1 MATIDVSSNRAYL
14 LSDEQLMTHLPPE
27 ILQVIRSHDPT
38 NFLDAVAATALIPQY
53 TSQVFVY
60 FEEVFAD
67 ICARW
72 VLKPR
77 LEGQEDQIINAF
89 ARILPFAPYLSV
101 FLEQYLSETSVA
113 PTEPGSRPFRVNSLN
128 LPSITKSPAST
139 LTPALIAVWRLLN
152 FDKKAYRQIVEPSW
166 MQMLFNHPEPPVRYL
181 AIRIFCILM
190 SASDSRLEALIQ
202 QHILRIEGGSDSI
215 SSPERQMPL
224 DDDFDGQKLDLTF
237 LSLCEKQR
245 AREIENLR
253 KELKDIP
260 DVQTDRFP
268 PLNLTPLVV
277 RYGATLLPRPQG
289 SPQTPSSLVLTET
302 AMANLECLT
311 QSLHEFGPVMLHGLA
326 GSGKTSAVHE
336 LARELEMESS
346 MVTLHLNEQ
355 TDAKM
360 LIGLYSTDSKPG
372 SFSWRP
378 GVLTTA
384 VREGR
389 WVLIEDLDRAPNEV
403 MSTLLPLV
411 ERGELVIPSRGETIR
426 APSGFRLFAT
436 VRTIKG
442 MYGQESL
449 PTLLGQRF
457 WHSVAIRMPQPSE
470 LQEMVLGTYPLLRLY
485 APMIISVYNRLCAL
499 PTRASGGG
507 RTVADRPVTPRDLL
521 KWCRRLSQLLVA
533 SGCRTGKESISDET
547 KYSMFMEAADC
558 FCGSIPSLEAKAVI
572 VSSIAEEMHVAPQM
586 REHYVQAH
594 IPRFEETLRDI
605 KVGRVSLTK
614 RPRANRITKVKKT
627 FANTNHAKR
636 VLEQIAVAVKL
647 REPTLLVGETGI
659 GKTTVVQQLADLLGH
674 KLVAVNLSQQSEV
687 GDLLGGFKP
696 VNVRTL
702 AVPLKEEFEDL
713 FATTG
718 ISATKNQKY
727 LEQIGKFIAKGQW
740 PKVLKLWREA
750 PKMFS
755 KILAELQTRSAQAND
770 NPPAEDGPVAKR
782 RKTESKLQSLLNLQ
796 PRWDSFSRA
805 LDQFAIQISGGSGT
819 FAFAF
824 VEGNIVKAAR
834 NGDWV
839 LLDEINLASPDT
851 LESIAD
857 LLASGPNDEPSLLL
871 SETGEIE
878 RVVAHPE
885 FRIFGAMNPAT
896 DIGKRDLPLGLRSRF
911 TELYV
916 SSPDKDLKD
925 LLTIIKAYLK
935 SNSSKDEQAADDI
948 ARLYLKTKALADEKR
963 LVDGANEVPHFS
975 LRTLTRV
982 LTYVNDIA
990 PMYGLR
996 RALYEGFSM
1005 GFLTLLSKQSED
1017 ILVPEIRLHL
1027 LENRGNPKS
1036 LLSQQ
1041 PKHPGDNKQY
1051 VRFQNK
1057 NKDRHYWLLQGE
1069 EVPREREDY
1078 IITPSVERNLLNLVR
1093 ATSTRRFPVL
1103 IQGPTSAGKTSMIEF
1118 LANYSGNK
1126 FVRINNHEHTDLQEY
1141 LGTYVSGADGKL
1153 HFQEGLL
1160 VQALRQG
1167 HWIVLDELNLAPTDV
1182 LEALNRLLDDNRELL
1197 IPETQE
1203 VVRPHE
1209 NFMLFATQN
1218 PPGLYGG
1225 RKVLSRAFRNRFLE
1239 LHYDDIPEDEL
1250 ETILQKRSV
1259 HTAPSDC
1266 KRIVQVYKELSRL
1279 RQTNR
1284 LFENKDSFAT
1294 LRDLFRWALRGANTR
1309 VPTLPGATPREE
1321 MANQGFMLLA
1331 ERVRNEEERIAVK
1344 DVIETVFHNNKNSD
1358 GSMKKDKPSIEPQL
1372 LYSARRSP
1380 FLTQL
1385 QSVENAQG
1393 VVWTQAMRRLYVL
1406 VAQALS
1412 NNEPVLLVGETGCGK
1427 TTVCQL
1433 LAEALGKELHIVNA
1447 HQNTE
1452 TGDLIGSQ
1460 RPVRNRGAIADTLRQ
1475 DLLQVL
1481 QTLGLEVRDDLDELL
1496 QQYHALEKGQLESI
1510 PEDMRQKIES
1520 AEIKSKA
1527 LFEWADGSL
1536 VHAMRS
1542 GQYFLL
1548 DEISLADDSV
1558 LERLNSVLEPSRTLL
1573 LAEKGIENSFVE
1585 ATEGFQFFATMNPGG
1600 DFGKKELSPALRN
1613 RFTEIWVP
1621 GLSADGD
1628 VLQIVSSKLK
1638 PKLQRYAESIVKF
1651 SYWFGQQFRSTST
1664 AAFSIRDILVWARF
1678 INESTHINSDSAVI
1692 HGAAT
1697 VFIDT
1702 LGANPSALIA
1712 MDPKSMDGQ
1721 RQQCLDKLSELLR
1734 CDATKIYR
1742 APLELSIEAGKL
1754 AIGDFSIARAANDD
1768 FETGF
1773 ALHAPTT
1780 KLNAMRVIRAL
1791 QVQKPILL
1799 EGSPGVGKTTLVSAL
1814 ARACGQPLTRINLS
1828 DQTDLMDLFG
1838 TDVPV
1843 EGAEAGHFAWRDA
1856 PFLRAMQNGEWVLL
1870 DEMNLA
1876 SQSVLEGLNACLD
1889 HRGEVYISELDQSFK
1904 RHPNFRLFAAQNPH
1918 HQGGGRKG
1926 LPSSFVN
1933 RFIVVY
1939 ADVFT
1944 ETDLLMIA
1952 QHNFPNVPAE
1962 TVKNLISFIS
1972 SLDEEVV
1979 VRRSFGASGAPWEF
1993 NLRDTLRWLQLLTS
2007 QDPLLA
2013 TAKVDDFLDIVI
2025 RQRFRGV
2032 HDRQF
2037 VNKLF
2042 ANAFQSAPKDH
2053 QLYHNRNSAILQT
2066 GLALLQRDPLVQLQ
2080 ASPYIDEVVRLHEI
2094 ESLLICIKQN
2104 LPCILAGP
2112 SGSVGKPLVVFP
2124 MNADVDAMDLVGG
2137 FEQHD
2142 PLREVNQTL
2151 KELEQVV
2158 RESVLK
2164 MVPQTSPQ
2172 AAVDLLNALES
2183 RDERADASEYLT
2195 SKLQSLRGQTQSGTP
2210 LADLVNKAHS
2220 LLSQENGIRDP
2231 TFEWLDGII
2240 VKALQKGEWLVLDNA
2255 NLCSASVLDRLNS
2268 LLEPNGFLIIN
2279 EHCGPN
2285 GEPRIIEPHP
2295 DFRVFLTMDPRYG
2308 ELSRAMRNR
2317 AIEIYLDH
2325 VNVNTPAHVHRMAQV
2340 ESSLGRFETLDSAL
2354 LLDASENELPF
2365 GQVAADSLSK
2375 ADMALYEQYRA
2386 VAKAKILPRDS
2397 DVVSSYSERIHTTY
2411 DHRLEPLEQFM
2422 ASDSLVTIELDTAIQ
2437 KLHGSLDASIS
2448 MGFESIQPRHPLQN
2462 STIVPLLQGSDKGLP
2477 IWLGICYE
2485 VSLNLVR
2492 AQKHL
2497 RDQEVQAQGRQPSL
2511 LNRLQRSSLSGSI
2524 AAVSKDS
2531 TVGAYKFLSG
2541 TLQAVEA
2548 FLCGQIANAGPWQ
2561 QRAHALGGIMLY
2573 WWRTLHLLSAQTAT
2587 FEKFDEARF
2596 QAHLG
2601 QGADMLAKYTN
2612 QAQDSLMHEL
2622 LVYLVRGLNESFVTG
2637 FKLSTGLSMEPLWK
2651 AYRPLPITNANTSEL
2666 VQRIESLA
2674 PKFDKV
2680 KWNTRAS
2687 AKNLSQIM
2695 TSLVQVY
2702 GIVRNDEP
2710 NCGDL
2715 VTSLDSEIEKLAAQV
2730 DEKEYIPPNLTK
2742 EFEYLRQ
2749 LIVLESLVAQKA
2761 LPAVDETVVLSD
2773 LPILAQMR
2781 LQSATPTSKPLQLI
2795 GYLMGTKAARPIAED
2810 KQFELAHPWA
2820 ESLSANIASK
2830 LANIDSTTLQSLSML
2845 EAELPVLAHQIS
2857 KYSGSVTGDSLEKLG
2872 DVLLMLMRSTVTTLG
2887 PDFAAAF
2894 DALQRE
2900 LTEDLQE
2907 AQVGFDEKG
2916 LHYESLRS
2924 MQIYGDNGHLPHMVS
2939 QHFVPSLISL
2949 FAAKRDDRTKRALLA
2964 NAWLQFS
2971 LALIKLY
2978 IPDKMFDPQLRPLV
2992 DLESYEEH
3000 IGSLSAQL
3008 SYVKRFEV
3016 FFTGQPNNLR
3026 GQLVED
3032 EIRVLGDKPSL
3043 SETIYR
3049 SPSSDD
3055 QTSEHRAIQG
3065 EFNGVLKAVL
3075 GADILSALSQH
3086 CFGSEVATQQL
3097 QVIRQNVAQIV
3108 ARLTL
3113 PKSNHYEDLSMP
3125 AINIL
3130 HCLDI
3135 GLSLGEGSPLMGHT
3149 TDSISKSLS
3158 QCVPFMNGSLAGFS
3172 KEGAKPKGMDL
3183 LRYAATCVAVEGPDA
3198 LSSSLRDAVFE
3209 AVHSFYGQW
3218 SLKLESDRKAEEEK
3232 RSLYRFKG
3240 SFEDEEAAEQAAFD
3254 ELFPTFDAEGEPNGE
3269 PKPAPVRDSRGLAIE
3284 LAKLHRNIFLTP
3296 LAPSESIKS
3305 LWDSALRQASR
3316 DQASGLSDRTLLSP
3330 TLQILHDKMADYNAN
3345 ETRPNYNFYTTENLP
3360 EARKLV
3366 SLVNDTRARFRQL
3379 QKVDEIGHLQPLQDV
3394 VQACD
3399 DVLEQ
3404 VHSMPLAKLI
3414 TPVERLHGFV
3424 YEWQNGGWA
3433 SKIHGSPVLYDRL
3446 TDMLISWRR
3455 LELSTWGKL
3464 FDMEL
3469 KKCEDDANSWWFIA
3483 YQAVIAGPLEM
3494 AEAGSDL
3501 QHHAASLLKT
3511 LETYFSTAELGQ
3523 FASRMSLLKQLQKQV
3538 SLLVEDWPV
3547 MSAINRAVQNFIAY
3561 YARFERSVQEAIKS
3575 GKAPIEKQMKDVL
3588 LVASWK
3594 DTNITALRESARK
3607 SHLKLFR
3614 VVKKFRDV
3622 LGQPMKSI
3630 IDTGLPDETI
3640 QNLANG
3646 QVALL
3651 TAEVDDKALAFCQ
3664 QSISKW
3670 ANDYKRVANARRT
3683 VEIMTKLGSSP
3694 SSSVD
3699 VASELD
3705 SFLSE
3710 LETSAAQLRKETPP
3724 FLTEENTRLVK
3735 HLKTRK
3741 RKLFAGVLS
3750 DLREMGFHYN
3760 LGTDALAKQ
3769 DSTAMILS
3777 KLEPYVA
3784 EGSASAEYY
3793 FHKLLD
3799 LMPRVRNA
3807 SQTHSEDLTGAEI
3820 SRSTGF
3826 VEGMLHVILA
3836 QRTTLATTYQRLD
3849 KLTST
3854 VRQVESIAAL
3864 DNNRLQKQSKTT
3876 NVSATATWAT
3886 QIIDVAIQLVQIH
3899 AKFGAIDNSQISNKL
3914 KSWRAAL
3921 ETATDA
3927 KIENPLPQ
3935 YLLSDADLNTER
3947 TIASCLDEI
3956 KQGMAELCNARP
3968 DLAFVFEQVQLWT
3981 SVDDQPVQIHDKT
3994 QSLEKHLLPAVKSLT
4009 DSMLVAVEQFNKAV
4023 AKIPTST
4030 EESAWL
4036 TMSDEAMVASL
4047 KSLHLD
4053 KIQTTLGRALSILIQ
4068 LNLED
4073 GHVNQLAK
4081 SLMAASYPIVKQ
4093 YSTICQHAV
4102 AAYGKLNHST
4112 SHIAF
4117 SLSKHFVQLAG
4128 QGFCTPQEQ
4137 SDEKAEGEGQME
4149 GGTGLGQ
4156 GEGAEDISKDIQP
4169 DEDLSELAQ
4178 EKNQESKQEEI
4189 EDEKD
4194 AVDMADGELEGE
4206 MGSVAGE
4213 DDDEKGSQSGDED
4226 EDDEMDEEAGDVDD
4240 LDPNTV
4246 DEKMWDGEKEDD
4258 AEKEQE
4264 GENKNGKQDKDE
4276 QTAAND
4282 KADKDKNQA
4291 EEEGGEGEQDAE
4303 EEEELGAEQD
4313 EDVQYDE
4320 PNRQDQNVEEQDA
4333 LALPDDMDL
4342 DGKDE
4347 DDMSSIGDDD
4357 LDELSDVEEKDTDE
4371 KAEDKAED
4379 SDMGS
4384 ENGDAADT
4392 TAPADGQKEDED
4404 ATDKPEEDN
4413 AEGEADQEM
4422 AENPE
4427 EQPEE
4432 REDKE
4437 QPSFDQANPNT
4448 DNVAPSDVI
4457 NGGQDQDANQTDD
4470 QDTSQDNTAQRESGE
4485 MGESAADQDTS
4496 TGDKGSIA
4504 KSQEQPAQSEGDDLQ
4519 DSTVDQPFKA
4529 LGDALEKW
4537 HRQQREIKQAQAEEL
4552 QDVAEKNNDEM
4563 APKEFQHLQNDEMAA
4578 DTQAIGTTTE
4588 EESRPFDDTMAIDDE
4603 NEDPESRVMPE
4614 EDGQAAD
4621 DANDA
4626 DKMDTSEPLEAQD
4639 KAEAQREE
4647 GRTGVSTRKGAYDRE
4662 VTPPMD
4668 GADREDQDEEESVDE
4683 TSVQLSSTYI
4693 TEPTSDLREFDEAMK
4708 QWTDFQAK
4716 TNPLSLALTSQL
4728 RLILTP
4734 SQSTKL
4740 SGSYRTGKRLNI
4752 KRIIP
4757 YIASSYK
4764 RDKIWMRRAIPTKRS
4779 YQILLCVDDSKSMG
4793 ESASGQLALESFV
4806 MVSRALTLL
4815 EVGQVGVLGFGGN
4828 TFMAHDFTEPFA
4840 SHDAGAKVLQRFS
4853 FQQDHTDIRG
4863 LVRDTI
4869 ARFRA
4874 ARLQNPGRGGE
4885 DLWQLALIL
4894 SDGLTPSQEHD
4905 EIRRLLR
4912 EAMEERIMIVF
4923 IIMDDARSKN
4933 KPQSQP
4939 QQSGAVAQNKV
4950 SSGGVLNLRSVKWV
4964 KDELG
4969 NTVGIKTE
4977 AFLDTFPF
4985 QYYLIVHDLQD
4996 LPAALAGLLRSWFA
5010 EVNA

>member
-1 MATIDVSSNRAYL
+1 MAMIDVSSNRAYL

-38 NFLDAVAATALIPQY
+38 KFLDAVAATALIPEF

-72 VLKPR
+72 VLKR
-77 LEGQEDQIINAF
+77 RIEGQEDQIINAF

-101 FLEQYLSETSVA
+101 FLEQYLSETSAA
-113 PTEPGSRPFRVNSLN
+113 PTEAGSRPFRVNSLN
-128 LPSITKSPAST
+128 LPCINKSPASI

-166 MQMLFNHPEPPVRYL
+166 VQTLFNHPEPSVRYL

-202 QHILRIEGGSDSI
+202 EHIPRVERGSDSTNI
-215 SSPERQMPL
+215 PEKQMPL
-224 DDDFDGQKLDLTF
+224 LDDFDGQKLDLTF

-253 KELKDIP
+253 RELKEISDN
-260 DVQTDRFP
+260 QSDRFP

-277 RYGATLLPRPQG
+277 RYGETLLPRPQG
-289 SPQTPSSLVLTET
+289 PPQSSSSLVLTET
-302 AMANLECLT
+302 TMANLESLT
-311 QSLHEFGPVMLHGLA
+311 QSLQEFGPVMLHGLA

-336 LARELEMESS
+336 LARELGMESS

-411 ERGELVIPSRGETIR
+411 ERGELLIPSRGETIR

-436 VRTIKG
+436 VRTTKG

-485 APMIISVYNRLCAL
+485 ASMIISVYNRLCTL
-499 PTRASGGG
+499 PSSASGGG

-533 SGCRTGKESISDET
+533 SGSRTGKEGISDET

-558 FCGSIPSLEAKAVI
+558 FCGSIPSLEAKSVI

-594 IPRFEETLRDI
+594 IPQFEETPRDI
-605 KVGRVSLTK
+605 KVGRVSLSK
-614 RPRANRITKVKKT
+614 RPRANRITKPKKT

-659 GKTTVVQQLADLLGH
+659 GKTTVVQQLAELLGH

-740 PKVLKLWREA
+740 VKVLKLWREA

-755 KILAELQTRSAQAND
+755 KILAELQSRSVQAND

-796 PRWDSFSRA
+796 PRWDAFSRA

-925 LLTIIKAYLK
+925 LLIIIKAYLR

-982 LTYVNDIA
+982 LTYVDDIA
-990 PMYGLR
+990 PLYGLR

-1027 LENRGNPKS
+1027 LEKRGNPKT

-1041 PKHPGDNKQY
+1041 PKHPNDGRQY

-1069 EVPREREDY
+1069 EVPRERDDY

-1167 HWIVLDELNLAPTDV
+1167 HWIVLDELNLAPTD
-1182 LEALNRLLDDNRELL
+1182 
-1197 IPETQE
+1197 E
-1203 VVRPHE
+1203 VVRPNE

-1250 ETILQKRSV
+1250 ETILQKRS
-1259 HTAPSDC
+1259 
-1266 KRIVQVYKELSRL
+1266 
-1279 RQTNR
+1279 TNR

-1344 DVIETVFHNNKNSD
+1344 DVIETVFHSNKNSD

-1380 FLTQL
+1380 YLTQL
-1385 QSVENAQG
+1385 SVENAQG

-1475 DLLQVL
+1475 DLVQVFQMLQ
-1481 QTLGLEVRDDLDELL
+1481 LEVRDDLDELL
-1496 QQYHALEKGQLESI
+1496 QRYHALEKSQLEGI
-1510 PEDMRQKIES
+1510 PEDMRQKIEA

-1573 LAEKGIENSFVE
+1573 LAEKGIDNSFVE

-1621 GLSADGD
+1621 GLSADED
-1628 VLQIVSSKLK
+1628 VMQIVSSKLN
-1638 PKLQRYAESIVKF
+1638 PKLRSFAKSIVKF

-1678 INESTHINSDSAVI
+1678 INESTHISPVSAVI

-1712 MDPKSMDGQ
+1712 IDPKSMDGQ
-1721 RQQCLDKLSELLR
+1721 RQQCLDKLSELLG

-1754 AIGDFSIARAANDD
+1754 TIGDFSIARAANDN

-1856 PFLRAMQNGEWVLL
+1856 PFLRAMQSGEWVLL

-1889 HRGEVYISELDQSFK
+1889 HRGEVYISELDQTFK

-1952 QHNFPNVPAE
+1952 QHNFPDVSAE

-2053 QLYHNRNSAILQT
+2053 QLYHNRSSTILQT
-2066 GLALLQRDPLVQLQ
+2066 GLALLQRDPLVQLS
-2080 ASPYIDEVVRLHEI
+2080 APPCIDEVVRLHEI

-2112 SGSVGKPLVVFP
+2112 SGSGKSTLLQHIASLVGKPLVVFP
-2124 MNADVDAMDLVGG
+2124 MNADIDAMDLVGG

-2151 KELEQVV
+2151 KELEEVV

-2164 MVPQTSPQ
+2164 TVPQASPQ

-2183 RDERADASEYLT
+2183 RDERADASQYLT
-2195 SKLQSLRGQTQSGTP
+2195 SKLQSLRSQIQSGTP
-2210 LADLVNKAHS
+2210 LADLVNKTHS
-2220 LLSQENGIRDP
+2220 LLSQENGVRDP

-2325 VNVNTPAHVHRMAQV
+2325 VDVSTPAHIHRMAQV
-2340 ESSLGRFETLDSAL
+2340 ESNLRRFETLDSAL
-2354 LLDASENELPF
+2354 LLDVSEDKLPF
-2365 GQVAADSLSK
+2365 GQIAADSLSK
-2375 ADMALYEQYRA
+2375 ADMPIYEQYRA
-2386 VAKAKILPRDS
+2386 VAKTKILPRDS
-2397 DVVSSYSERIHTTY
+2397 DVVSSYSKSIHTTY
-2411 DHRLEPLEQFM
+2411 DHRLEPLEQSL
-2422 ASDSLVTIELDTAIQ
+2422 ASDSLVTVELDAAIQ
-2437 KLHGSLDASIS
+2437 KMHGSLDQSIS
-2448 MGFESIQPRHPLQN
+2448 VGFGSVQPRHPLQN
-2462 STIVPLLQGSDKGLP
+2462 SAIVSLLQGSDTGLP
-2477 IWLGICYE
+2477 MWLGVCYE
-2485 VSLNLVR
+2485 VSLNLIR

-2497 RDQEVQAQGRQPSL
+2497 RDQQVQAQGRQPSL
-2511 LNRLQRSSLSGSI
+2511 LNRLQRSSLSGSL

-2531 TVGAYKFLSG
+2531 TVGAYKFLHG
-2541 TLQAVEA
+2541 TLQAFEA
-2548 FLCGQIANAGPWQ
+2548 FLCGQIANPGPWQ
-2561 QRAHALGGIMLY
+2561 QRAHVLGSVMLY
-2573 WWRTLHLLSAQTAT
+2573 WWRTFHLLSIQTAT

-2601 QGADMLAKYTN
+2601 QGADTLAKYLGQT
-2612 QAQDSLMHEL
+2612 QDAVMHEL
-2622 LVYLVRGLNESFVTG
+2622 LTYLIRGLNESFVTG

-2651 AYRPLPITNANTSEL
+2651 AYRPLPITNANTSEM

-2680 KWNTRAS
+2680 KWNTRAT

-2715 VTSLDSEIEKLAAQV
+2715 IESLDTEIEKLAAQV

-2749 LIVLESLVAQKA
+2749 IVVLESLVAQKA
-2761 LPAVDETVVLSD
+2761 LPALDEMVALSD

-2795 GYLMGTKAARPIAED
+2795 GYLMGTKSSRPIAED
-2810 KQFELAHPWA
+2810 KQFELSHPWT
-2820 ESLSANIASK
+2820 ESLSTNIASK
-2830 LANIDSTTLQSLSML
+2830 LANIDSATLQSLAML
-2845 EAELPVLAHQIS
+2845 EAELPVLANQIS
-2857 KYSGSVTGDSLEKLG
+2857 NYSESVTSDSVEKLS

-2894 DALQRE
+2894 AALQRE

-2907 AQVGFDEKG
+2907 AQVSFDEKG

-2939 QHFVPSLISL
+2939 QHFVPSLVSL
-2949 FAAKRDDRTKRALLA
+2949 FAAKRENRSKRALLA
-2964 NAWLQFS
+2964 NAWLHFS
-2971 LALIKLY
+2971 LALVKLY
-2978 IPDKMFDPQLRPLV
+2978 IPDKMYDPQLRPMV

-3000 IGSLSAQL
+3000 VSSLDAQL
-3008 SYVKRFEV
+3008 SSIKRFGV

-3026 GQLVED
+3026 GELIEE
-3032 EIRVLGDKPSL
+3032 EIRVLGDKPAL

-3049 SPSSDD
+3049 SPSNDE

-3075 GADILSALSQH
+3075 GADVLSALSQH

-3113 PKSNHYEDLSMP
+3113 PKSNHYEDLGMP

-3135 GLSLGEGSPLMGHT
+3135 GLSLGEGAPLVGNST
-3149 TDSISKSLS
+3149 ESTSKSLS
-3158 QCVPFMNGSLAGFS
+3158 QCVPFMDGTLAGFS
-3172 KEGAKPKGMDL
+3172 NEGAKPKGMDL
-3183 LRYAATCVAVEGPDA
+3183 LRYAATCIAVEGPGS
-3198 LSSSLRDAVFE
+3198 LSPSLRDAVFE

-3218 SLKLESDRKAEEEK
+3218 SLKLGSDRKAEEEK

-3254 ELFPTFDAEGEPNGE
+3254 ELFPTFDADSESNGNA
-3269 PKPAPVRDSRGLAIE
+3269 KPPPVRDARALAIE
-3284 LAKLHRNIFLTP
+3284 LARLHRNIFLAP
-3296 LAPSESIKS
+3296 LAPTESVKG
-3305 LWDSALRQASR
+3305 LWGSALRQASR
-3316 DQASGLSDRTLLSP
+3316 EQASDLSDRTLLSP
-3330 TLQILHDKMADYNAN
+3330 AIQVLHDKMSDYNAN
-3345 ETRPNYNFYTTENLP
+3345 ETRASYNFYTSENLP

-3379 QKVDEIGHLQPLQDV
+3379 QKVEEIGHLQPLEDV

-3433 SKIHGSPVLYDRL
+3433 SKIYGVPVLYDRL
-3446 TDMLISWRR
+3446 TDVLISWRR

-3469 KKCEDDANSWWFIA
+3469 ERCEDDANSWWFVA

-3494 AEAGSDL
+3494 AEAGRDL
-3501 QHHAASLLKT
+3501 QQHAANLLKT
-3511 LETYFSTAELGQ
+3511 LETYFSSAELGQ
-3523 FASRMSLLKQLQKQV
+3523 FASRLSLLKQLQKQV
-3538 SLLVEDWPV
+3538 ALLVEDWPA
-3547 MSAINRAVQNFIAY
+3547 MSAVNRAVQNFITY
-3561 YARFERSVQEAIKS
+3561 YARFERSVQETIKS

-3588 LVASWK
+3588 LLASWK

-3607 SHLKLFR
+3607 SHHKLFR

-3622 LGQPMKSI
+3622 LGQPMKTI
-3630 IDTGLPDETI
+3630 IDTGLPDEVL
-3640 QNLANG
+3640 QNLENG
-3646 QVALL
+3646 QAALL

-3664 QSISKW
+3664 QSIPKW
-3670 ANDYKRVANARRT
+3670 ASDHKRVANARRT

-3710 LETSAAQLRKETPP
+3710 LESSAAQLRKETPA
-3724 FLTEENTRLVK
+3724 FLTKENTRLVK

-3769 DSTAMILS
+3769 DSTAIILS
-3777 KLEPYVA
+3777 KLEPYTGD
-3784 EGSASAEYY
+3784 GSGSAEYY

-3799 LMPRVRNA
+3799 LMPRVRSA

-3826 VEGMLHVILA
+3826 IEGMLHVILA
-3836 QRTTLATTYQRLD
+3836 QRSTLAETYQRVD

-3854 VRQVESIAAL
+3854 VWQVESIVAL
-3864 DNNRLQKQSKTT
+3864 DNSRLQKQSKTT
-3876 NVSATATWAT
+3876 NVSAAATWAI
-3886 QIIDVAIQLVQIH
+3886 QILDVAIQLVQIH
-3899 AKFGAIDNSQISNKL
+3899 AKFGGINNSQVVDKL
-3914 KSWRAAL
+3914 KSWSAAL
-3921 ETATDA
+3921 ESATAA
-3927 KIENPLPQ
+3927 KTGNPLPWC
-3935 YLLSDADLNTER
+3935 LSSDTDLKAEHV
-3947 TIASCLDEI
+3947 IASCLSEI
-3956 KQGMAELCNARP
+3956 KQSMVELGIARR
-3968 DLAFVFEQVQLWT
+3968 DLAFIFEQVQLWT
-3981 SVDDQPVQIHDKT
+3981 NVDEQPVQIHDKT
-3994 QSLEKHLLPAVKSLT
+3994 QPLEKHLLPAVKNLT

-4036 TMSDEAMVASL
+4036 TTSDEAMVASL

-4053 KIQTTLGRALSILIQ
+4053 KIQTSLDRTLSILLQ
-4068 LNLED
+4068 LKLD
-4073 GHVNQLAK
+4073 DSHVNQLAK
-4081 SLMAASYPIVKQ
+4081 SLLAASYPIVKQ

-4102 AAYGKLNHST
+4102 ATYGKLNHST

-4117 SLSKHFVQLAG
+4117 SLSKHFVHLAG

-4137 SDEKAEGEGQME
+4137 SDEKSEGAGKME
-4149 GGTGLGQ
+4149 SGTGLGE

-4178 EKNQESKQEEI
+4178 EKKQEPKQEEI

-4213 DDDEKGSQSGDED
+4213 DDDEKGSQSGDD
-4226 EDDEMDEEAGDVDD
+4226 DDNDEMDEETGD
-4240 LDPNTV
+4240 
-4246 DEKMWDGEKEDD
+4246 MWDGEKEED

-4264 GENKNGKQDKDE
+4264 GENKNGKQKKDE
-4276 QTAAND
+4276 QAAADD
-4282 KADKDKNQA
+4282 KPDKDNNQA

-4303 EEEELGAEQD
+4303 EELGAEQD
-4313 EDVQYDE
+4313 EDVQFEE

-4347 DDMSSIGDDD
+4347 DDMSSISDDD

-4384 ENGDAADT
+4384 ENGDAADA
-4392 TAPADGQKEDED
+4392 TAPADEQKEDED
-4404 ATDKPEEDN
+4404 AADKSEDDD
-4413 AEGEADQEM
+4413 ADGEADQEM
-4422 AENPE
+4422 GENPE

-4432 REDKE
+4432 REDNEK
-4437 QPSFDQANPNT
+4437 PSYDQANPNT

-4470 QDTSQDNTAQRESGE
+4470 QDTSQDNTAQRESGQ
-4485 MGESAADQDTS
+4485 MGESAANQDTS

-4519 DSTVDQPFKA
+4519 DSAVEQPFKA

-4537 HRQQREIKQAQAEEL
+4537 HRQQREIKQAQAEEFK
-4552 QDVAEKNNDEM
+4552 DIADKNNDEM
-4563 APKEFQHLQNDEMAA
+4563 VPKEFQHLQNDEMAA

-4603 NEDPESRVMPE
+4603 NEDPDSRAMPE
-4614 EDGQAAD
+4614 DDEQAAD
-4621 DANDA
+4621 DAKDA
-4626 DKMDTSEPLEAQD
+4626 DKMDISEPLEPQD
-4639 KAEAQREE
+4639 KAESQREE
-4647 GRTGVSTRKGAYDRE
+4647 GRAGVSTRKGAYDRE

-4668 GADREDQDEEESVDE
+4668 GADREDQDEESVDE

-4693 TEPTSDLREFDEAMK
+4693 TEPTSELRDFDEAMK
-4708 QWTDFQAK
+4708 QWTDFQAR

-4815 EVGQVGVLGFGGN
+4815 EVGQVGVLGFGGH

-4840 SHDAGAKVLQRFS
+4840 SHDAGAKVLQRFR

-4923 IIMDDARSKN
+4923 IIMDDARSKS
-4933 KPQSQP
+4933 KPQSHQQ

>member
-38 NFLDAVAATALIPQY
+38 NFLDAVAATALIPQF

-60 FEEVFAD
+60 FETVFAD

-77 LEGQEDQIINAF
+77 VEGQEDQIINAF

-101 FLEQYLSETSVA
+101 FLEQYLSETSAA
-113 PTEPGSRPFRVNSLN
+113 PTEPGSRPFRVKSLN
-128 LPSITKSPAST
+128 LPSTDQSPASA

-152 FDKKAYRQIVEPSW
+152 FDKKAYRQIVEPPW
-166 MQMLFNHPEPPVRYL
+166 MQSLFNCPEPPVRYL

-202 QHILRIEGGSDSI
+202 EHIPRVERGSNSANT
-215 SSPERQMPL
+215 PEKQVPL
-224 DDDFDGQKLDLTF
+224 IADFDGQELDLTF

-253 KELKDIP
+253 QELKDIP
-260 DVQTDRFP
+260 DNQTDRFP
-268 PLNLTPLVV
+268 PLSLTPLVV

-289 SPQTPSSLVLTET
+289 PPQTSSSLVLTET
-302 AMANLECLT
+302 TLNNLECLT
-311 QSLHEFGPVMLHGLA
+311 QSLQEFGPVMLHGLA

-336 LARELEMESS
+336 LARELGMESS

-411 ERGELVIPSRGETIR
+411 ERGELLIPSRGETIR

-436 VRTIKG
+436 VRTTKG

-485 APMIISVYNRLCAL
+485 APMIISVYNRLCTL
-499 PTRASGGG
+499 PSRASGGG

-521 KWCRRLSQLLVA
+521 KWCRRLSQLLIA
-533 SGCRTGKESISDET
+533 SGSKTGKEAISDET

-558 FCGSIPSLEAKAVI
+558 FCSSIPSQEARAVI

-594 IPRFEETLRDI
+594 IPLFEETPRDI

-614 RPRANRITKVKKT
+614 RPRANRIIKTKKT

-636 VLEQIAVAVKL
+636 VLEQISVAVKL

-702 AVPLKEEFEDL
+702 AIPLKEEFEDL

-727 LEQIGKFIAKGQW
+727 IEQIGKFIAKGQW

-755 KILAELQTRSAQAND
+755 KILVELQSRSAQAND

-796 PRWDSFSRA
+796 PRWDAFSRA

-857 LLASGPNDEPSLLL
+857 LFASGPSDEPSLLL

-878 RVVAHPE
+878 RIVAHPE

-916 SSPDKDLKD
+916 SSPDKDKKD

-935 SNSSKDEQAADDI
+935 SNSSKDDQAADDI
-948 ARLYLKTKALADEKR
+948 ANLYLKTKALAEEKR

-1005 GFLTLLSKQSED
+1005 GFLTLLSKDSED
-1017 ILVPEIRLHL
+1017 ILVPEIRRHL

-1041 PKHPGDNKQY
+1041 PKHPGDGKQY

-1203 VVRPHE
+1203 IVRPHE

-1344 DVIETVFHNNKNSD
+1344 DVIETVFHNNKNND
-1358 GSMKKDKPSIEPQL
+1358 GTMKKDKPSIEPQL

-1380 FLTQL
+1380 YLTQL
-1385 QSVENAQG
+1385 QSAENAQG

-1475 DLLQVL
+1475 DLVQVFH
-1481 QTLGLEVRDDLDELL
+1481 TLGHEVRDDLDEL
-1496 QQYHALEKGQLESI
+1496 QRQYHALEKSQLERI
-1510 PEDMRQKIES
+1510 PEDMRQKIEA

-1527 LFEWADGSL
+1527 LFEWSDGSL

-1558 LERLNSVLEPSRTLL
+1558 LERLNSVLEPSRSLL
-1573 LAEKGIENSFVE
+1573 LAEKGIDNSFVE

-1621 GLSADGD
+1621 GLSADED
-1628 VLQIVSSKLK
+1628 VLQIVSSKLN
-1638 PKLQRYAESIVKF
+1638 PKRQKFAKSIVKF

-1678 INESTHINSDSAVI
+1678 INESTHISPESAVI

-1721 RQQCLDKLSELLR
+1721 RQQCLDKLTELLGH
-1734 CDATKIYR
+1734 DATALYR
-1742 APLELSIEAGKL
+1742 APLELSVEAEKL
-1754 AIGDFSIARAANDD
+1754 TIGDFSIARAANDGG

-1856 PFLRAMQNGEWVLL
+1856 PFLRAMQSGEWVLL

-1889 HRGEVYISELDQSFK
+1889 HRGEVYISELDQTFK

-1952 QHNFPNVPAE
+1952 QHNYPDVPTE
-1962 TVKNLISFIS
+1962 TVKKLITFIS

-2007 QDPLLA
+2007 QDPLLS

-2032 HDRQF
+2032 YDRQF

-2042 ANAFQSAPKDH
+2042 ANAFESVPKDH
-2053 QLYHNRNSAILQT
+2053 QLYHNRNSTVLQT
-2066 GLALLQRDPLVQLQ
+2066 GLALLQRDPLVQLSV
-2080 ASPYIDEVVRLHEI
+2080 SPCIDEVVRLPEI

-2112 SGSVGKPLVVFP
+2112 SGSGKSTLLQHVASLVGKSLVVFP

-2151 KELEQVV
+2151 KELEEVV
-2158 RESVLK
+2158 RKSVLK
-2164 MVPQTSPQ
+2164 TVPQASPQ

-2183 RDERADASEYLT
+2183 RDERGDVSQYLT
-2195 SKLQSLRGQTQSGTP
+2195 SKLHSLRSQTQSGTE

-2220 LLSQENGIRDP
+2220 LLSAENGIRDP

-2268 LLEPNGFLIIN
+2268 LLEPGGFLIIN

-2325 VNVNTPAHVHRMAQV
+2325 ADATTPAHVHRMAQV
-2340 ESSLGRFETLDSAL
+2340 ESNLRRFETLDSAL
-2354 LLDASENELPF
+2354 LLDASEDKLPF
-2365 GQVAADSLSK
+2365 GQIAADSLSK
-2375 ADMALYEQYRA
+2375 ADMAIYEQYRELTK
-2386 VAKAKILPRDS
+2386 VRMLNRDS
-2397 DVVSSYSERIHTTY
+2397 DVVSSYSKSTHTTY
-2411 DHRLEPLEQFM
+2411 DQRLEPLEQFV
-2422 ASDSLVTIELDTAIQ
+2422 ASDSRATTEIDAAIQ
-2437 KLHGSLDASIS
+2437 KLHGSLDGSIE
-2448 MGFESIQPRHPLQN
+2448 MGFGSVQPRHPLQN
-2462 STIVPLLQGSDKGLP
+2462 STIIPLLHGSDIGLP
-2477 IWLGICYE
+2477 MWLGVCYE
-2485 VSLNLVR
+2485 ISLNLVR
-2492 AQKHL
+2492 AQRQL
-2497 RDQEVQAQGRQPSL
+2497 REQELQAQGRQPSL

-2524 AAVSKDS
+2524 AAVSKDT
-2531 TVGAYKFLSG
+2531 TVGAYKFLDGS
-2541 TLQAVEA
+2541 LKAFER
-2548 FLCGQIANAGPWQ
+2548 FLCMQINNPGPWE
-2561 QRAHALGGIMLY
+2561 QRAHVLGGIMLY
-2573 WWRTLHLLSAQTAT
+2573 WWRTFHLLSAQA

-2601 QGADMLAKYTN
+2601 QGADTLANYIN
-2612 QAQDSLMHEL
+2612 QTQDSVMHDL
-2622 LVYLVRGLNESFVTG
+2622 LTYLLRGLNESFVTG
-2637 FKLSTGLSMEPLWK
+2637 FKLNTGLSMESLWK
-2651 AYRPLPITNANTSEL
+2651 AYRPLPITNAATSEMIE
-2666 VQRIESLA
+2666 RIESLA

-2710 NCGDL
+2710 NCDDL
-2715 VTSLDSEIEKLAAQV
+2715 IKSLDTEIEKLAANV
-2730 DEKEYIPPNLTK
+2730 DEKEYIPPNLSK

-2749 LIVLESLVAQKA
+2749 LVVLESLVAQKA
-2761 LPAVDETVVLSD
+2761 LPAVDEMVVLSD

-2795 GYLMGTKAARPIAED
+2795 GYLMGTKSSRPIADE
-2810 KQFELAHPWA
+2810 KKFELAHPWT
-2820 ESLSANIASK
+2820 ESLSANVASK
-2830 LANIDSTTLQSLSML
+2830 IANIDSATLQSLAML
-2845 EAELPVLAHQIS
+2845 EAELPVLARQIS
-2857 KYSGSVTGDSLEKLG
+2857 RNSESVTSDSLDKLS

-2894 DALQRE
+2894 EALQQE

-2916 LHYESLRS
+2916 LHFESLRS
-2924 MQIYGDNGHLPHMVS
+2924 MQIYGDNGHLPVMVT
-2939 QHFVPSLISL
+2939 QHFVPSLVSL
-2949 FAAKRDDRTKRALLA
+2949 FAAKKDKRTERALLS
-2964 NAWLQFS
+2964 NAWLQYS
-2971 LALIKLY
+2971 LALVKLY
-2978 IPDKMFDPQLRPLV
+2978 IPDKMYDPQLRPLV

-3000 IGSLSAQL
+3000 ISSLDTQL
-3008 SYVKRFEV
+3008 SSVKRFGA

-3026 GQLVED
+3026 GNLIEE
-3032 EIRVLGDKPSL
+3032 EIRVLGDKPAL

-3049 SPSSDD
+3049 STSSED
-3055 QTSEHRAIQG
+3055 QLSEHRAIQG

-3113 PKSNHYEDLSMP
+3113 PKSNHYEDLGVP

-3135 GLSLGEGSPLMGHT
+3135 GLSLGEGSPFMGNNA
-3149 TDSISKSLS
+3149 DSAS
-3158 QCVPFMNGSLAGFS
+3158 QSVSQYVPFMNGTLGGFF
-3172 KEGAKPKGMDL
+3172 KGETKPQGMDL
-3183 LRYAATCVAVEGPDA
+3183 LRYAATCAAVDGPSS
-3198 LSSSLRDAVFE
+3198 LSPSLRDAVFE
-3209 AVHSFYGQW
+3209 AVHYCYGQW
-3218 SLKLESDRKAEEEK
+3218 SLKLEADRKAEEEK

-3240 SFEDEEAAEQAAFD
+3240 SFEDEEDAEQAAFD
-3254 ELFPTFDAEGEPNGE
+3254 ELFPTFDADTESTGNA
-3269 PKPAPVRDSRGLAIE
+3269 KPAPVRDARVLAIE
-3284 LAKLHRNIFLTP
+3284 LARLHRHIFLIPLTP
-3296 LAPSESIKS
+3296 AESIKN
-3305 LWDSALRQASR
+3305 LWSSALREASR
-3316 DQASGLSDRTLLSP
+3316 DKKSELTDRTLLSP
-3330 TLQILHDKMADYNAN
+3330 AMQTLHDKLSDYNASD
-3345 ETRPNYNFYTTENLP
+3345 TPANYNFYNNENLP
-3360 EARKLV
+3360 EARRLV

-3379 QKVDEIGHLQPLQDV
+3379 QNIDEIGHLQPLADV
-3394 VQACD
+3394 VMACD

-3414 TPVERLHGFV
+3414 TSVERLHGFV

-3433 SKIHGSPVLYDRL
+3433 SKIYGVPLQYDRL
-3446 TDMLISWRR
+3446 TELLISWRR

-3469 KKCEDDANSWWFIA
+3469 AKFEDDANSWWFVA

-3494 AEAGSDL
+3494 IEAGSDL
-3501 QHHAASLLKT
+3501 EQHAASLLKT
-3511 LETYFSTAELGQ
+3511 LETYFLTAELGQ
-3523 FASRMSLLKQLQKQV
+3523 FASRLSLLKQLQKQV
-3538 SLLVEDWPV
+3538 TLLVEDWPA
-3547 MSAINRAVQNFIAY
+3547 MSAVNRAVQNFITY
-3561 YARFERSVQEAIKS
+3561 YSRFERSVQETIKS
-3575 GKAPIEKQMKDVL
+3575 GKAPIEKQMRDVL
-3588 LVASWK
+3588 LLASWK

-3607 SHLKLFR
+3607 SHHKLFR
-3614 VVKKFRDV
+3614 VVRKFRDV
-3622 LGQPMKSI
+3622 LGQPMKAI
-3630 IDTGLPDETI
+3630 IDAGLPDETL
-3640 QNLANG
+3640 QSLDNQQAAM
-3646 QVALL
+3646 Q
-3651 TAEVDDKALAFCQ
+3651 TAEP
-3664 QSISKW
+3664 
-3670 ANDYKRVANARRT
+3670 
-3683 VEIMTKLGSSP
+3683 P
-3694 SSSVD
+3694 SNSVN
-3699 VASELD
+3699 VASELN

-3710 LETSAAQLRKETPP
+3710 LESSAAELRKETPP

-3769 DSTAMILS
+3769 DSMAMILS
-3777 KLEPYVA
+3777 KLEPYA
-3784 EGSASAEYY
+3784 GEGSVSAEYY

-3799 LMPRVRNA
+3799 LMPRVRSA

-3836 QRTTLATTYQRLD
+3836 QRTTLATAYRRLD
-3849 KLTST
+3849 RLTST
-3854 VRQVESIAAL
+3854 VQQVESIVAL
-3864 DNNRLQKQSKTT
+3864 SDDGLQKQSKTT
-3876 NVSATATWAT
+3876 NVSTAVTWAI
-3886 QIIDVAIQLVQIH
+3886 QILDVAVQLVQIH
-3899 AKFGAIDNSQISNKL
+3899 AKLGSIDNNQVMDKL

-3921 ETATDA
+3921 TTVAADKPKES
-3927 KIENPLPQ
+3927 LPQ
-3935 YLLSDADLNTER
+3935 HLLSDTDLKAER
-3947 TIASCLDEI
+3947 AIASCLVEI
-3956 KQGMAELCNARP
+3956 KQSMADLGKARP
-3968 DLAFVFEQVQLWT
+3968 DLAFIFEQIQLWT
-3981 SVDDQPVQIHDKT
+3981 DIDEQPLQAHDKK
-3994 QSLEKHLLPAVKSLT
+3994 QSLEKSLLPAVKNLT

-4036 TMSDEAMVASL
+4036 TISDDAMAASL
-4047 KSLHLD
+4047 KSLHLE
-4053 KIQTTLGRALSILIQ
+4053 KIQTTLERALSILLQ

-4073 GHVNQLAK
+4073 AHVNQLAR
-4081 SLMAASYPIVKQ
+4081 SLLAASYPIVKQ
-4093 YSTICQHAV
+4093 YSTICQQAV
-4102 AAYGKLNHST
+4102 TTYGKLNLST
-4112 SHIAF
+4112 SHIAY
-4117 SLSKHFVQLAG
+4117 SLSKNFVQLAG

-4137 SDEKAEGEGQME
+4137 SDEKAEGAGKME
-4149 GGTGLGQ
+4149 SGTGLGE

-4178 EKNQESKQEEI
+4178 EKNQEPKQEEI

-4213 DDDEKGSQSGDED
+4213 DDDDKESKSGDED
-4226 EDDEMDEEAGDVDD
+4226 EDDEMDEETGEVDD

-4264 GENKNGKQDKDE
+4264 GENTNGKQKKDE
-4276 QTAAND
+4276 QTAADD
-4282 KADKDKNQA
+4282 KADKDKNKA

-4303 EEEELGAEQD
+4303 EEEELGAEQE
-4313 EDVQYDE
+4313 EDVQFEE

-4342 DGKDE
+4342 DKDGE
-4347 DDMSSIGDDD
+4347 DDMSSIGDDN

-4371 KAEDKAED
+4371 KAEDKADD

-4384 ENGDAADT
+4384 EDGDAADA
-4392 TAPADGQKEDED
+4392 TAPADEQKEDED
-4404 ATDKPEEDN
+4404 AADKSEADDV
-4413 AEGEADQEM
+4413 EGEADEEM
-4422 AENPE
+4422 GENAE

-4437 QPSFDQANPNT
+4437 KPTYDQQNPNN

-4457 NGGQDQDANQTDD
+4457 NGGQDQDANQNED
-4470 QDTSQDNTAQRESGE
+4470 QDTAQDNTAQRESGE

-4496 TGDKGSIA
+4496 TGDKGNVA
-4504 KSQEQPAQSEGDDLQ
+4504 RSQEQPAQSEGDDLQ
-4519 DSTVDQPFKA
+4519 DSAVDQPFKA

-4537 HRQQREIKQAQAEEL
+4537 HRQQREIKQAQAEEFK
-4552 QDVAEKNNDEM
+4552 DIAEENNDEM

-4614 EDGQAAD
+4614 DEEQTA

-4626 DKMDTSEPLEAQD
+4626 DKMDISEPLEAQD
-4639 KAEAQREE
+4639 KAESQREE

-4668 GADREDQDEEESVDE
+4668 GAEREDQDEESVDE
-4683 TSVQLSSTYI
+4683 TSVQLSSTHI
-4693 TEPTSDLREFDEAMK
+4693 SEPVSDLRDFDEAMK

-4815 EVGQVGVLGFGGN
+4815 EVGQVGVLGFGGH

-4840 SHDAGAKVLQRFS
+4840 SHDAGAKVLQRFR
-4853 FQQDHTDIRG
+4853 FQQDHTDIVG

-4869 ARFRA
+4869 SRFRA

-4923 IIMDDARSKN
+4923 IIMDDARSKTQ
-4933 KPQSQP
+4933 PPSQP
-4939 QQSGAVAQNKV
+4939 GAAVQNKV